1 MTAPESRIAQSLHGR
16 TATIPWRQKRGQRW
30 LKRLLDLAV
39 ALGLL
44 FLLWPVMLVV
54 ALLVR
59 LTSPGPILFKQ
70 ARIGLD
76 GRAFQMVKFR
86 SMEVLLADG
95 SAGVG
100 GEVTTR
106 DARLTP
112 IGGRLRAWR
121 LDELP
126 QLLQVLSGQMSLVGP
141 RPDIWQNL
149 GQYTS
154 EQMLRFAMP
163 PGCTAW
169 TFTRGAFA
177 NDWATRQNI
186 NVEYVQQWSLW
197 LDMKILVGSLFVL
210 LSQKDANP
218 DTAVAIA
225 PKSTNAND
233 T

>member
-1 MTAPESRIAQSLHGR
+1 MMTAPESRIAQSLHGR

-39 ALGLL
+39 ALALL
-44 FLLWPVMLVV
+44 LLLWPVMLVV

-76 GRAFQMVKFR
+76 GRAFHMVKFR
-86 SMEVLLADG
+86 SMESLLADG

-100 GEVTTR
+100 GEVTAR

-141 RPDIWQNL
+141 RPDIWHNL
-149 GQYTS
+149 DQYTP

-197 LDMKILVGSLFVL
+197 LDIKILVGSLFVL
-210 LSQKDANP
+210 LSQRDANP
-218 DTAVAIA
+218 ETAVG
-225 PKSTNAND
+225 PTK
-233 T
+233 